1 MFYQRKE
8 IGSFH
13 LNHPSQP
20 QSLSYCWERSEEQK
34 NCSRGSA
41 LPGGLCSGPSNSL
54 SSSCGRPTTSLFTP
68 GASPY
73 NRLWFPWPPEQVPW
87 ILPCGVVPQPHTPAH
102 TLSLQ
107 PKPSV
112 HFPVYF
118 SSPSSRREVQWT
130 LEHMESGV
138 PSPAVEDVS
147 RIIQSPL

>member
-1 MFYQRKE
+1 MTFVLSEKGNRVLSPKPSFPTSEFELLLGE
-8 IGSFH
+8 IRGAEKLFPGFRPPRWAV
-13 LNHPSQP
+13 LW
-20 QSLSYCWERSEEQK
+20 SLT
-34 NCSRGSA
+34 
-41 LPGGLCSGPSNSL
+41 
-54 SSSCGRPTTSLFTP
+54 SSCGRPTTSLFTP